1 MKRVFL
7 AVISMII
14 SLSVIPSCDILGDLL
29 DQTEQEEND
38 EQEGDEIG
46 EGEGGENLKPDEE
59 PQLMDVTDILPLSSE
74 AQEFEFSFA
83 VNVPWRIVID
93 ENIDLMRVDV

>member
-59 PQLMDVTDILPLSSE
+59 P
-74 AQEFEFSFA
+74 
-83 VNVPWRIVID
+83 R
-93 ENIDLMRVDV
+93 